1 MLLDHMVACDS
12 KNFSKFSISKWS
24 YVNFELLK
32 SLELTKYLNLLVVI
46 LISQDPS
53 HHILSIVYK
62 N

>member
-1 MLLDHMVACDS
+1 MVAFKS
-12 KNFSKFSISKWS
+12 KFSSKFSISKWS

-32 SLELTKYLNLLVVI
+32 SLELTKYLYLLVII

-53 HHILSIVYK
+53 HHILSIIYI